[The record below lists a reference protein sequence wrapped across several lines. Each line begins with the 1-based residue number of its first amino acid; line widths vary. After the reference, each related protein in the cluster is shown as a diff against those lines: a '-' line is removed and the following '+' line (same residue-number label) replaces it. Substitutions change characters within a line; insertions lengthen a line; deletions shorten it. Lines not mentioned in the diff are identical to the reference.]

1 MDVNNNK
8 GWWKD
13 ITHKELFD
21 LSIDLTIDDWNLI
34 RTDEYWERFDQLT
47 YDSQKDFTLR
57 CVKQYKKKH

>member
-8 GWWKD
+8 VWWKD